1 MKNRSR
7 YEVIAAILKSVNKEE
22 TRTKIMYKAMLSN
35 DQCKLYLDSL
45 IKSGLV
51 HEVSNGEKIL
61 YRITPKGSRFL
72 AYYDQMKELLPVGIE
87 ENLADEYYHLST
99 SSPDHTTG
107 FKLIS
112 ECLSNTRENK
122 LD

>member
-35 DQCKLYLDSL
+35 DKCKLYLDSL

-51 HEVSNGEKIL
+51 HEVNNGEKTL

-72 AYYDQMKELLPVGIE
+72 SYYDQMKELLPVGIE

-99 SSPDHTTG
+99 
-107 FKLIS
+107 
-112 ECLSNTRENK
+112 
-122 LD
+122 

>member
-45 IKSGLV
+45 IKTGLV
-51 HEVSNGEKIL
+51 QEVNNGDKML
-61 YRITPKGSRFL
+61 YIITSKGSRFL
-72 AYYDQMKELLPVGIE
+72 SYYDQMKELLPVGIE

-99 SSPDHTTG
+99 
-107 FKLIS
+107 
-112 ECLSNTRENK
+112 
-122 LD
+122 

>member
-51 HEVSNGEKIL
+51 YEVTNGEKIF
-61 YRITPKGSRFL
+61 YKITPKGSRFL
-72 AYYDQMKELLPVGIE
+72 SYYDQMKELLPVGIE

-99 SSPDHTTG
+99 
-107 FKLIS
+107 
-112 ECLSNTRENK
+112 
-122 LD
+122 

>member
-22 TRTKIMYKAMLSN
+22 TRTKAMLSN

-51 HEVSNGEKIL
+51 LEVNNGDKTL
-61 YRITPKGSRFL
+61 YRITPKGSKFL
-72 AYYDQMKELLPVGIE
+72 SYYDQMKELLPVGIE

-99 SSPDHTTG
+99 
-107 FKLIS
+107 
-112 ECLSNTRENK
+112 
-122 LD
+122 

>member
-51 HEVSNGEKIL
+51 QEVNNGDKIL
-61 YRITPKGSRFL
+61 YKITTKGNRFL
-72 AYYDQMKELLPVGIE
+72 SYYDQMKELLPVGIE

-99 SSPDHTTG
+99 
-107 FKLIS
+107 
-112 ECLSNTRENK
+112 
-122 LD
+122 

>member
-7 YEVIAAILKSVNKEE
+7 YEVIAAILKSVSKEE

-51 HEVSNGEKIL
+51 QEVNNGDKLLYKI
-61 YRITPKGSRFL
+61 TAKGGRFM

-99 SSPDHTTG
+99 
-107 FKLIS
+107 
-112 ECLSNTRENK
+112 
-122 LD
+122 

>member
-7 YEVIAAILKSVNKEE
+7 YEVIAAILKSVSKEE

-51 HEVSNGEKIL
+51 QEVNNGDKMLYKI
-61 YRITPKGSRFL
+61 TAKGTRFL

-99 SSPDHTTG
+99 
-107 FKLIS
+107 
-112 ECLSNTRENK
+112 
-122 LD
+122 

>member
-7 YEVIAAILKSVNKEE
+7 YEVIAAILKYVGKEE

-51 HEVSNGEKIL
+51 QELNNGDKML
-61 YRITPKGSRFL
+61 YKITPKGGRFL
-72 AYYDQMKELLPVGIE
+72 SYYDQMKELLPVGIE
-87 ENLADEYYHLST
+87 ENLAEEYYHLST
-99 SSPDHTTG
+99 
-107 FKLIS
+107 
-112 ECLSNTRENK
+112 
-122 LD
+122 